1 MAGPRRFA
9 AEQRDGLAQ
18 RALGLRGNLIATHV
32 KWVAVISTHFL
43 LEYGSFEAVVWHE
56 SSFN

>member
-9 AEQRDGLAQ
+9 AEQRGSLAQ
-18 RALGLRGNLIATHV
+18 RALGLLGNLIAMHV
-32 KWVAVISTHFL
+32 KWVAGISTHLL